1 MTFNSRFKL
10 IFGEIFQ
17 SEGFKYCSQLN
28 AFVKMLNEDLL
39 AFIGVKSAP
48 AWNKGSKGFFFTAGI
63 VSTYY
68 SSIDKDSISCIGHD
82 LNLFLPRDEARVS
95 FEYNEDTMEE
105 IISTTA
111 SYVKKRM
118 MPIFNQVY
126 DLNSLLIF

>member
-48 AWNKGSKGFFFTAGI
+48 AWNKGQ
-63 VSTYY
+63 
-68 SSIDKDSISCIGHD
+68 
-82 LNLFLPRDEARVS
+82 R
-95 FEYNEDTMEE
+95 
-105 IISTTA
+105 
-111 SYVKKRM
+111 
-118 MPIFNQVY
+118 
-126 DLNSLLIF
+126 

>member
-48 AWNKGSKGFFFTAGI
+48 AWNKGLKGFF
-63 VSTYY
+63 
-68 SSIDKDSISCIGHD
+68 
-82 LNLFLPRDEARVS
+82 LRQELFLP
-95 FEYNEDTMEE
+95 
-105 IISTTA
+105 II
-111 SYVKKRM
+111 
-118 MPIFNQVY
+118 
-126 DLNSLLIF
+126 LLLIKILYHVLDMI

>member
-48 AWNKGSKGFFFTAGI
+48 AWNKGSKGFF
-63 VSTYY
+63 
-68 SSIDKDSISCIGHD
+68 
-82 LNLFLPRDEARVS
+82 LRQELFLP
-95 FEYNEDTMEE
+95 
-105 IISTTA
+105 II
-111 SYVKKRM
+111 
-118 MPIFNQVY
+118 
-126 DLNSLLIF
+126 LLLIKILYHVLDMI

>member
-48 AWNKGSKGFFFTAGI
+48 AWNKGSKGFF
-63 VSTYY
+63 
-68 SSIDKDSISCIGHD
+68 
-82 LNLFLPRDEARVS
+82 LPQELFLP
-95 FEYNEDTMEE
+95 
-105 IISTTA
+105 II
-111 SYVKKRM
+111 
-118 MPIFNQVY
+118 
-126 DLNSLLIF
+126 LLLIKILYHVLDMI

>member
-48 AWNKGSKGFFFTAGI
+48 AWNKESKGFF
-63 VSTYY
+63 
-68 SSIDKDSISCIGHD
+68 
-82 LNLFLPRDEARVS
+82 LRQELFLP
-95 FEYNEDTMEE
+95 
-105 IISTTA
+105 II
-111 SYVKKRM
+111 
-118 MPIFNQVY
+118 
-126 DLNSLLIF
+126 LLLIKILYHVLDMI

>member
-68 SSIDKDSISCIGHD
+68 SSIDKDSISC
-82 LNLFLPRDEARVS
+82 L
-95 FEYNEDTMEE
+95 
-105 IISTTA
+105 
-111 SYVKKRM
+111 
-118 MPIFNQVY
+118 
-126 DLNSLLIF
+126 SLIHI